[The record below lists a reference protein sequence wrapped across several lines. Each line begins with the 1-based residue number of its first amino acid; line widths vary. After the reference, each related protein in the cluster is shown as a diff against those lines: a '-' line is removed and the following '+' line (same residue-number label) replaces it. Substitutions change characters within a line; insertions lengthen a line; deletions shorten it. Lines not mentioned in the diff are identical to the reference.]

1 MDDMSEQ
8 KTISTSANLLAIS
21 PRKKMLFLVNPKAG
35 RTEIRNDLLDVLN
48 LYTAAGYD
56 VTVHPTQRAK
66 EIPDLIRETGSSYDC
81 IVTCGGDGTLNE
93 TVTGLVQLDV
103 PPLLGYIP
111 SGTVNDFA
119 ASLNLPRDVLQ
130 AAEIVVHGR
139 QFHCDVGTFNGRPFA
154 YVAAFGAFTA
164 VSYETP
170 RAEKQALGRAAYILQ
185 GIRSLGEIRPYWVQL
200 EHDGI
205 VEEDEVI
212 FGMVSNSMSIGGFKA
227 MPNREEIALDDGLS
241 EVVLVRKIRTVLD
254 LNAVTAALLRQDF
267 SSEHFLCF
275 KTASL
280 KLTFQEEVPW
290 TLDGEFGG
298 NVKQASIVNRC
309 RAFRIMVPI
318 E

>member
-1 MDDMSEQ
+1 MDNTPGQ
-8 KTISTSANLLAIS
+8 TNASTENNPPAVA
-21 PRKKMLFLVNPKAG
+21 PRKKMLFFVNPKAG
-35 RTEIRNDLLDVLN
+35 KAEIRNNLLDVLN

-56 VTVHPTQRAK
+56 VMVHPTQRAK
-66 EIPDLIRETGSSYDC
+66 EIPELIQQVGDRYDC

-93 TVTGLVQLDV
+93 TVTGLVQLKD

-119 ASLNLPRDVLQ
+119 TSLQLPRDVML
-130 AAEIVVHGR
+130 AAEIVIHGR
-139 QFHCDVGTFNGRPFA
+139 QFHCDVGTFNGKPFA

-185 GIRSLGEIRPYWVQL
+185 GIRSLTEIRPYWVQL

-205 VEEDEVI
+205 IEEDEVI
-212 FGMVSNSMSIGGFKA
+212 FGMVSNTMSIGGFKA

-241 EVVLVRKIRTVLD
+241 EVVLVRKIKTVLD

-275 KTASL
+275 KTAAL

-309 RAFRIMVPI
+309 RAFRIMVPT